1 MESGCVQR
9 PNVVTQFFVCFQC
22 VCVCERELGSV
33 YLGEREK
40 CVCLCVRERERE
52 KKNLSL
58 RLREVCVTV
67 CQRETEW
74 YSHFCVY

>member
-40 CVCLCVRERERE
+40 CVCVCVRERERE
-52 KKNLSL
+52 
-58 RLREVCVTV
+58 REREEKSVTEIERGVCHGVSERDRV
-67 CQRETEW
+67 
-74 YSHFCVY
+74 V